1 MYGTLYRMIDTGEY
15 TLTDMTAK
23 INTFWAE
30 GQITADQRTEL
41 LEMAVSNLSVEQE
54 RPDTQTTLEA
64 LAARVEALEEA
75 VAALQSSSGDGDTG
89 STTTYEEWTTW
100 DGVSNKYQYGAI
112 VAHNGT
118 LWVSTYNGQNVWEPG
133 VTGTE
138 TLWQQYESED

>member
-1 MYGTLYRMIDTGEY
+1 MYDTLYMLITSGSY

-30 GQITADQRTEL
+30 SQITEAQRTEL

-75 VAALQSSSGDGDTG
+75 VAALQNCSGDGDTG
-89 STTTYEEWTTW
+89 STDYPEWTTW
-100 DGVSNKYQYGAI
+100 DGISSNYQLGDI
-112 VAHNGT
+112 VTHNGT

-138 TLWQQYESED
+138 ELWKQYESED